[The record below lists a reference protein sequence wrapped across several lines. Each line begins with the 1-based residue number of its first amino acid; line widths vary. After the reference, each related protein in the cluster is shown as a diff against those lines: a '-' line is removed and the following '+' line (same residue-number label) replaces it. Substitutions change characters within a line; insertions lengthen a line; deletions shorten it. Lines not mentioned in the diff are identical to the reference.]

1 MKKVDVRWATLITF
15 VVMILGW
22 WYWYQYR
29 PQKIRE
35 DCARWMTH
43 IGYGADSNEQK
54 SCEYAGGLN
63 AWKNA
68 LDEGYEANN

>member
-1 MKKVDVRWATLITF
+1 MRKIQIRWATLITF
-15 VVMILGW
+15 IILLSGW
-22 WYWYQYR
+22 WYWYEYR

-63 AWKNA
+63 AWKSA